1 VIVCKGG
8 RGGALCVHV
17 CMCVRGWVY
26 VSIFTYVCVFV
37 CVCARALGVE
47 VEKGGSGDRGRM
59 FV

>member
-1 VIVCKGG
+1 
-8 RGGALCVHV
+8 LCVHV